1 MKNNRINEAILFA
14 QVYLYNYDQ
23 EQLLKKK
30 LIKKNKII
38 HNLSKKNF
46 ELKEQINKLE
56 GYTKYYIARI

>member
-1 MKNNRINEAILFA
+1 MKNNRINEAILFS

-30 LIKKNKII
+30 LTKKNKII

-56 GYTKYYIARI
+56 